1 MRILITGGCGFI
13 GSNFVRLTLRER
25 KTWTLLNLDA
35 LTYAGNPENLSD
47 VEKDPRYAFRH
58 GSITDGPLV
67 DELVKTGFDAIVNF
81 AAESHVD
88 RSLYGPTE
96 FVQTNL
102 QGTVTLLEAA
112 KRHGVKRFLQISTD
126 EVYGSLPP
134 EGFFSETTPL
144 HPNNPYSSTKAA
156 ADMMVQ
162 AYVHTFGL
170 PALITRS
177 SNNYG
182 PFQYPEKFIP
192 LFASNALDG
201 KKVPL
206 YGDGMH
212 IRDWLHVED
221 NCRGILAA
229 LEKGRIGEVYNLGGG
244 NERPNVV
251 VAKAILGH
259 VGAPESLIE
268 FVKDRPGHD
277 RRYAIDCSKARNELG
292 WAPTVPFETGLK
304 NTLDWY
310 RKNATW
316 VRRVRSGEYR
326 AYYEKHY
333 GKGLASSADRQ
344 TTPVLRRKKDSPKG
358 ANGRSKPGGKTPR
371 KQVR

>member
-1 MRILITGGCGFI
+1 MNILVTGGCGFI
-13 GSNFVRLTLRER
+13 GSNFVRLAHQAR
-25 KTWTLLNLDA
+25 KDVSITNLDA
-35 LTYAGNPENLSD
+35 LTYAGNPENLRD
-47 VEKDPRYAFRH
+47 LEKESRYRFVK

-67 DELVKTGFDAIVNF
+67 DDLVKGGFDAIVNF

-102 QGTVTLLEAA
+102 QGAVTLLEAG

-134 EGFFSETTPL
+134 EGFFSESTPL

-162 AYVHTFGL
+162 AYAHTFGID
-170 PALITRS
+170 AVITRS

-182 PFQYPEKFIP
+182 PYQYPEKFIP
-192 LFASNALDG
+192 LFASNAMDG
-201 KKVPL
+201 KRVPL

-229 LEKGRIGEVYNLGGG
+229 LEKGKSGEVYNLGGG
-244 NERPNVV
+244 NERPNLI
-251 VAKAILGH
+251 VAKAILKH

-277 RRYAIDCSKARNELG
+277 RRYAIDCRKAKKELG
-292 WAPTVPFETGLK
+292 WAPKIKFEAGLK
-304 NTLDWY
+304 KTLDWY
-310 RKNATW
+310 RDNSGW
-316 VRRVRSGEYR
+316 VARVRSGEYR
-326 AYYEKHY
+326 SYYEKHY
-333 GKGLASSADRQ
+333 GTGLAGAVDKQ
-344 TTPVLRRKKDSPKG
+344 TTPVIRR
-358 ANGRSKPGGKTPR
+358 RR
-371 KQVR
+371 

>member
-1 MRILITGGCGFI
+1 MNILVTGGCGFI
-13 GSNFVRLTLRER
+13 GSNFVRTALRSR
-25 KTWTLLNLDA
+25 KDLSLLNLDA
-35 LTYAGNPENLSD
+35 LTYAGNPENLRD
-47 VEKDPRYAFRH
+47 LEKESRYRFVKA
-58 GSITDGPLV
+58 SITDGPKV
-67 DELVKTGFDAIVNF
+67 DELVKSGFDAIVNF

-96 FVQTNL
+96 FVQTNV
-102 QGTVTLLEAA
+102 QGTVNLLEAA

-134 EGFFSETTPL
+134 EGFFSESTPL

-162 AYVHTFGL
+162 AYAHTFGL
-170 PALITRS
+170 DAVITRS

-182 PFQYPEKFIP
+182 PYQYPEKFIP
-192 LFASNALDG
+192 LFASNAMDG
-201 KKVPL
+201 KRVPL

-229 LEKGRIGEVYNLGGG
+229 LEKGKSGQVYNLGGG
-244 NERPNVV
+244 NERPNLV
-251 VAKAILGH
+251 VAKAILKH

-277 RRYAIDCSKARNELG
+277 RRYAIDCRKAKKDLG
-292 WAPTVPFETGLK
+292 WEPKIKFETGLK
-304 NTLDWY
+304 KTLDWY
-310 RKNATW
+310 RDNSGW
-316 VRRVRSGEYR
+316 VSRVRSGEYR
-326 AYYEKHY
+326 SYYEKHY
-333 GKGLASSADRQ
+333 VTGLAGAVDKQ
-344 TTPVLRRKKDSPKG
+344 TTPVMRR
-358 ANGRSKPGGKTPR
+358 RR
-371 KQVR
+371 